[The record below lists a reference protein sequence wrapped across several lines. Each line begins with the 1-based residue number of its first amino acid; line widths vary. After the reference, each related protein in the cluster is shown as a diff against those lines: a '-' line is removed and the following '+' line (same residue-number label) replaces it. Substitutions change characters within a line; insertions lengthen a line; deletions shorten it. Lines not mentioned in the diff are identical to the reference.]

1 MTLDNPDRSG
11 ALPPFQYVDTPAAWA
26 ACLRALQQAPRLAI
40 DLEANSMFVYQERT
54 CLIQISTSDADY
66 IVDPVSDIQFDGLGE
81 IIADP
86 AVEKVFHAAEYD
98 LILMRRDFGWHLN
111 NLFDTMWAVRILGYS
126 QMGLASL
133 LEKFYGVSTSKRFQK
148 ANWCK
153 RPLSTAELAY
163 AQMDTHYLLALRD
176 QLAAQL
182 QAGGHADE
190 ANEIFIEQTQVR
202 LPDTAFDPEG
212 FWHINGVF
220 DLSPEQQAVLQ
231 GLYLIR
237 NREAQRRDV
246 PPFKVVGERSLLEM
260 ATRLPA
266 RMSELDDIHG
276 MSEGQQRRYGHRF
289 LQVIAES
296 RRSPAPQPPK
306 RTKRPPDD
314 ILNRY
319 DRLHHWRKA
328 RAKARGV
335 ESDVIVSR
343 DALWAVAQSAP
354 RSLDELKTL
363 EVLGPWRFATYG
375 AEMLRLV

>member
-1 MTLDNPDRSG
+1 
-11 ALPPFQYVDTPAAWA
+11 
-26 ACLRALQQAPRLAI
+26 
-40 DLEANSMFVYQERT
+40 MFAYQERT
-54 CLIQISTSDADY
+54 CLMQISTSDADY
-66 IVDPVSDIQFDGLGE
+66 IVDPVSNIQLDPLGE

-98 LILMRRDFGWHLN
+98 LILMRRDFGWHLH

-126 QMGLASL
+126 QMGLANL

-163 AQMDTHYLLALRD
+163 AQKDTHYLLPLRD

-182 QAGGHADE
+182 EAGGHADE
-190 ANEIFIEQTQVR
+190 ANEIFMEQALVR
-202 LPDTAFDPEG
+202 LPDTDFDPDG
-212 FWHINGVF
+212 FWSINGAF
-220 DLSPEQQAVLQ
+220 DLSSEQQAVLQ
-231 GLYLIR
+231 GLYLFR
-237 NREAQRRDV
+237 NREAKRRDV
-246 PPFKVVGERSLLEM
+246 PPFKVAGERTLLEL

-276 MSEGQQRRYGHRF
+276 MSDGQQRRYGHRF
-289 LQVIAES
+289 LQVIDES

-314 ILNRY
+314 VLNRY
-319 DRLHHWRKA
+319 DRLHNWRKSRA
-328 RAKARGV
+328 RARGV

-343 DALWAVAQSAP
+343 DALWAIAQAAP
-354 RSLDELKTL
+354 RTL
-363 EVLGPWRFATYG
+363 EELEALETLGRWRLATYG
-375 AEMLRLV
+375 AEVLRLV

>member
-1 MTLDNPDRSG
+1 MTPDNPDRSG
-11 ALPPFQYVDTPAAWA
+11 ALPPFHYVDTPAAWA

-40 DLEANSMFVYQERT
+40 DLEANSMFAYQERT
-54 CLIQISTSDADY
+54 CLIQISTADADY
-66 IVDPVSDIQFDGLGE
+66 IIDPVSDIQLDGLGE
-81 IIADP
+81 IIVNP

-98 LILMRRDFGWHLN
+98 LMLMRRDFGWHLH

-126 QMGLASL
+126 QMGLGNL
-133 LEKFYGVSTSKRFQK
+133 LEKFFGVHTSKRFQK

-163 AQMDTHYLLALRD
+163 AQMDTHYLLSLRD

-182 QAGGHADE
+182 AAEGRADE
-190 ANEIFIEQTQVR
+190 ADEIFKEQAQVR
-202 LPDTAFDPEG
+202 LPDTAFDPDG

-231 GLYLIR
+231 GLYLLR
-237 NREAQRRDV
+237 DREAQRRDV
-246 PPFKVVGERSLLEM
+246 PPFKVAGERTLLEL
-260 ATRLPA
+260 ATKLPA

-276 MSEGQQRRYGHRF
+276 MSAGQQRRYGHRF

-314 ILNRY
+314 VLNRY
-319 DRLHHWRKA
+319 DRLHHWRKS

-343 DALWAVAQSAP
+343 DALWAVAQAAP
-354 RSLDELKTL
+354 RSLDELKAL

>member
-1 MTLDNPDRSG
+1 MTPDNPDRSG
-11 ALPPFQYVDTPAAWA
+11 ALPPFQYVDTPAGWA
-26 ACLRALQQAPRLAI
+26 DCSRALQEAPRLAI
-40 DLEANSMFVYQERT
+40 DLEANSMFAYQERA
-54 CLIQISTSDADY
+54 CLMQISTADADY
-66 IVDPVSDIQFDGLGE
+66 IVDPVSGIQLDALGK

-126 QMGLASL
+126 QMGLANL

-163 AQMDTHYLLALRD
+163 AQKDTHYLLPLRD

-182 QAGGHADE
+182 EAGGHTDE
-190 ANEIFIEQTQVR
+190 AHEIFREQAQVR
-202 LPDTAFDPEG
+202 LPDTAFDPDG
-212 FWHINGVF
+212 FWHINGAF
-220 DLSPEQQAVLQ
+220 DLSSEQQAVLR
-231 GLYLIR
+231 GLYLFR
-237 NREAQRRDV
+237 DREAERRDV
-246 PPFKVVGERSLLEM
+246 PPFKVVGERTLLEL

-266 RMSELDDIHG
+266 RMSELDDVHG
-276 MSEGQQRRYGHRF
+276 MSAGQQRRYGHRF
-289 LQVIAES
+289 LQVIGES
-296 RRSPAPQPPK
+296 RRLPAPQPPK

-314 ILNRY
+314 VLNRY

-343 DALWAVAQSAP
+343 DALWAVAQAAP
-354 RSLDELKTL
+354 RSLDELKAL

>member
-1 MTLDNPDRSG
+1 MSPDNPDRSG
-11 ALPPFQYVDTPAAWA
+11 VLPPFQYVDTPAAWA

-40 DLEANSMFVYQERT
+40 DLEANSMFAYQERT
-54 CLIQISTSDADY
+54 CLIQISTADADY
-66 IVDPVSDIQFDGLGE
+66 IVDPVSNIQLDGLGE
-81 IIADP
+81 IVTDP
-86 AVEKVFHAAEYD
+86 TVEKVFHAAEYD

>member
-1 MTLDNPDRSG
+1 
-11 ALPPFQYVDTPAAWA
+11 
-26 ACLRALQQAPRLAI
+26 
-40 DLEANSMFVYQERT
+40 MFAYQERT
-54 CLIQISTSDADY
+54 CLIQISTADADY
-66 IVDPVSDIQFDGLGE
+66 IVDPVSNIQLDGLGE
-81 IIADP
+81 IVTDP
-86 AVEKVFHAAEYD
+86 TVEKVFHAAEYD

>member
-1 MTLDNPDRSG
+1 
-11 ALPPFQYVDTPAAWA
+11 
-26 ACLRALQQAPRLAI
+26 
-40 DLEANSMFVYQERT
+40 MFAYQERT
-54 CLIQISTSDADY
+54 CLIQISTADADY
-66 IVDPVSDIQFDGLGE
+66 IVDPVSNIQLDGLGE
-81 IIADP
+81 IVTDP
-86 AVEKVFHAAEYD
+86 TVEKVFHAAEYD

-314 ILNRY
+314 VLNRY

-354 RSLDELKTL
+354 HSLDELKTL